1 MNKILVIDDDIDILA
16 VLEIVFSANNFTVK
30 TMSDPSGFLEEI
42 KDFLPDV
49 ILMDINMGH
58 HDGREICKL
67 LKADIV
73 HKKIPVILFSAQ
85 PKIRETYPEC
95 EANDFIAKPFD
106 VLDIVAI
113 VKKYL
118 TAA

>member
-1 MNKILVIDDDIDILA
+1 MNKILVIDDEKDILSI
-16 VLEIVFSANNFTVK
+16 LEIVFTANKLIVK
-30 TMSDPSGFLEEI
+30 TMSNPANFLKEI

-49 ILMDINMGH
+49 ILMDVNMGH
-58 HDGREICKL
+58 HDGRKICKL

-73 HKKIPVILFSAQ
+73 HKHIPVILFSAQ
-85 PKIRETYPEC
+85 PNIQETYPEC

-106 VLDIVAI
+106 VTDILAL

-118 TAA
+118 KAA